1 MSISDGVA
9 ATGANFNAA
18 FLSRTQNSSTVGVI
32 DLNNSADPNSGAQV
46 SNAQRAINET
56 FDAVGMT
63 GIGDAARN
71 NYSSNNFITNGQD
84 RKAAIGAL
92 DAALATL
99 DSTKLEGPG
108 PTVTDRA
115 VVVFDGVTGNL
126 IAESAVTVDVVGNV
140 IIPGDLTVNGTT
152 TSVNSVNLDVVDQ
165 NITVNVGGNDASAI
179 GAGLTIERTST
190 HGSFIFAPG
199 SPSYFKAGL
208 LGSESELVNVD
219 AAQTITNKDIDG
231 GAASNT
237 NRITV
242 PSDTYANLLTLT
254 RKAGTILYGTDTQ
267 AFYYDN
273 GTSLVTPSGGGGEP
287 DVELRTITGGE
298 ETAKQL
304 TLASTPATA
313 NKTQLLIKGAPSQFY
328 GDDYTVS
335 GTTLSWNGL
344 GLDGILLTGDKVTI
358 IYWV

>member
-32 DLNNSADPNSGAQV
+32 DLNNTADPNSGAQV

-71 NYSSNNFITNGQD
+71 NYSSNNYITDGQD

-92 DAALATL
+92 DAALATI

-108 PTVTDRA
+108 PTVTDRS
-115 VVVFDGVTGNL
+115 VVVFNGPTGGQV
-126 IAESAVTVDVVGNV
+126 AESDVIIDNLGNMV
-140 IIPGDLTVNGTT
+140 IPGDLTVNGTT
-152 TSVNSVNLDVVDQ
+152 TSINSTNLDVTDQ

-179 GAGLTIERTST
+179 GAGLTVERTST

-199 SPSYFKAGL
+199 APSYFKAGL
-208 LGSESELVNVD
+208 LGSEQNVITSS
-219 AAQTITNKDIDG
+219 AADTITNKDIDG
-231 GAASNT
+231 GIASNT

-242 PSDTYANLLTLT
+242 PGDTYTNLLALT

-273 GTSLVTPSGGGGEP
+273 GTTLVAPSGGGEP
-287 DVELRTITGGE
+287 EVELRTISGGE
-298 ETAKQL
+298 STAKQL
-304 TLASTPATA
+304 TLASTPATS

-335 GTTLSWNGL
+335 GATLSWNGL
-344 GLDGILLTGDKVTI
+344 GLDGILTTGDKVTI